1 MTTSTTGEHLAE
13 LFIETLQ
20 RAGVNIAKMRAQGYD
35 ANMSGKYNG
44 VQARIL
50 NTIPGATYVHC
61 KSHCLNLAII
71 HSCKDN
77 SVRNVMTTVQEIG
90 FAFDYSVKRL
100 QAFFDELAA
109 DAATKENMEKRTK
122 LRTRHLRQYLI
133 LFLKPRVLGS
143 LLPFSTKAWLL

>member
-1 MTTSTTGEHLAE
+1 VSDCLRYIQRDTFSGDVSIKEDFLDFVMATSTTGEHLAE
-13 LFIETLQ
+13 LLIETLQ
-20 RAGVNIAKMRAQGYD
+20 SAGVNIAKMRAQGYD

-77 SVRNVMTTVQEIG
+77 SVRNVMTTV
-90 FAFDYSVKRL
+90 
-100 QAFFDELAA
+100 
-109 DAATKENMEKRTK
+109 
-122 LRTRHLRQYLI
+122 
-133 LFLKPRVLGS
+133 
-143 LLPFSTKAWLL
+143 